1 MRYFTRESLDY
12 TTKLTFLSVV
22 LVVLL
27 YFAGNII
34 FPFLFALFFAFALLR
49 PVRWLEKIG
58 IPRFISALIITLLGA
73 IILALLITFVVFEGY
88 QLIDKLEI
96 SSQTGELESIKL
108 PVNWVE
114 KNLLN
119 GKEIDADNL
128 KMISSKLFS
137 YAGGFFQSIFS
148 KTTSTLIFF
157 GIVPIYVVLLLSY
170 RGNVRMYLEEKL
182 QKRGF
187 EKGKEIIEEITHMVQ
202 NYLIGLSFIILIVGV
217 LYGLGLYFIGV
228 KYALFL
234 AIISALLIVI
244 PYIGSILGAV
254 IPISIAWLTTD
265 GWLAPLLVLALY
277 VFVQVLEG
285 YLLTPVIVGK
295 TVKLNPLVVIIG
307 MIILGTIGGI
317 IAMIIAVPIL
327 ATIKILLKHSERYGA
342 VAILLGNGEQT
353 NV

>member
-22 LVVLL
+22 LILLL

-34 FPFLFALFFAFALLR
+34 FPLLFALFFAFALLR

-58 IPRFISALIITLLGA
+58 IPRFLSALIITLLGA
-73 IILALLITFVVFEGY
+73 LLLGLLISFVIFEGY
-88 QLIDKLEI
+88 QLIDKLEL
-96 SSQTGELESIKL
+96 SSQTGQLKSIET

-114 KNLLN
+114 SNLLN
-119 GKEIDADNL
+119 GTEIEADNV
-128 KMISSKLFS
+128 KMISGKLFS

-148 KTTSTLIFF
+148 KTTSTLVFF

-170 RGNVRMYLEEKL
+170 RGNVRLYLEEKL
-182 QKRGF
+182 KKKGSKQ
-187 EKGKEIIEEITHMVQ
+187 GKEIIEEITQMVQ
-202 NYLIGLSFIILIVGV
+202 KYLMGLSFIILIVGI
-217 LYGLGLYFIGV
+217 LYGSGLYFIGV

-234 AIISALLIVI
+234 AILSALLIVI
-244 PYIGSILGAV
+244 PYIGSILGAI

-277 VFVQVLEG
+277 IFVQVLEG
-285 YLLTPVIVGK
+285 YVLTPVIVGK
-295 TVKLNPLVVIIG
+295 TVKLNPLVVILG
-307 MIILGTIGGI
+307 MIVLGTIGGI

-327 ATIKILLKHSERYGA
+327 ATIKILLKHSERYEA
-342 VAILLGNGEQT
+342 VALLLGNGEQT
-353 NV
+353 ND